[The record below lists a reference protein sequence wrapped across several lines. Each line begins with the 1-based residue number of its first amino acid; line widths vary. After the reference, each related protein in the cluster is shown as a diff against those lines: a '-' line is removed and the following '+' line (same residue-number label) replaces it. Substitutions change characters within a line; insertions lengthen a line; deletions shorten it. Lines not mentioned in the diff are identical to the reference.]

1 MIPISTRLAV
11 AALSAFILPLSG
23 CGGGDTG
30 VSRPLAGPATFAIVT
45 GGSLSNEAVQVL
57 QYYPQSITID
67 AGDTVQWT
75 FPSGEPHTVTL
86 LGPVTMPPA
95 PNTPAAQAPAGSS
108 AYDGSAYVSSG
119 FQLLGK
125 SYALTFPK
133 PGTYAFIC
141 LIHQGMKGT
150 IVVQAAGTPYPI
162 QPAAYNG
169 PAMAMQ
175 MSDLSVGSA
184 AVTQFPYVSGG
195 PHLVAGISPGLAA
208 GAPTTPTV
216 LRFLSGT
223 TIDATSVTINAGQT
237 VTWTNQSNNEPHT
250 VTIAPAGASF
260 PALNPFAPPSG
271 GNTYDGTALVNSGV
285 LMPGASFSLTF
296 TQRGTYSYH
305 CAFHD
310 DTEHMIGTVV
320 VQ

>member
-11 AALSAFILPLSG
+11 AALSALLLPLSG

-30 VSRPLAGPATFAIVT
+30 LSRPPAGPATFAIVT
-45 GGSLSNEAVQVL
+45 GGSMSNEAVQTL

-67 AGDTVQWT
+67 AGDTIQWT
-75 FPSGEPHTVTL
+75 FPSGEP
-86 LGPVTMPPA
+86 PA
-95 PNTPAAQAPAGSS
+95 PNTPGAHAPVGS
-108 AYDGSAYVSSG
+108 ATYDGSAYVSSG

-125 SYALTFPK
+125 SYALTFPT
-133 PGTYAFIC
+133 PGTYTFIC

-162 QPAAYNG
+162 QPAAYSG

-175 MSDLSVGSA
+175 MSDLSAGSA

-208 GAPTTPTV
+208 GVPATPTV
-216 LRFLSGT
+216 LRFLSGP
-223 TIDATSVTINAGQT
+223 TINATSVTINAGQT

-250 VTIAPAGASF
+250 VTIAPAGAPF
-260 PALNPFAPPSG
+260 PALRPFTPPSG

-305 CAFHD
+305 CIFHD
-310 DTEHMIGTVV
+310 DTENMIGTVV

>member
-1 MIPISTRLAV
+1 MIPISTHRFI
-11 AALSAFILPLSG
+11 AALTAFLLLPLSG
-23 CGGGDTG
+23 CDGGDTG
-30 VSRPLAGPATFAIVT
+30 LSHPAGPATFAIVT
-45 GGSLSNEAVQVL
+45 GGSMSNEAVQAL
-57 QYYPQSITID
+57 QYYPQATTID
-67 AGDTVQWT
+67 AGDTIQWT

-86 LGPVTMPPA
+86 LGPVTTPPA
-95 PNTPAAQAPAGSS
+95 PNTPGARAPGGGTT
-108 AYDGSAYVSSG
+108 YDGSVYVNSG

-133 PGTYAFIC
+133 PGTYTFIC

-162 QPAAYNG
+162 KPTAYSG

-175 MSDLSVGSA
+175 MSDLSAGSA

-208 GAPTTPTV
+208 GVPATPTV
-216 LRFLSGT
+216 LRFLSGPT
-223 TIDATSVTINAGQT
+223 LDATSVTINVGQT

-250 VTIAPAGASF
+250 VTIAPAGAPF
-260 PALNPFAPPSG
+260 PTLSPFTPPSG

-305 CAFHD
+305 CIFHD
-310 DTEHMIGTVV
+310 DTENMIGTVV